1 MLEICLL
8 KNVSCPILKGWLQ
21 TQTCKRHSMAAIPL
35 HWPCAVFGQGATLCK
50 LCPSFRSSP
59 HLLTYCR
66 HRVSVCRSTETV
78 LGAHFGGLVFM
89 PTLDINRPKGKLG
102 MLIRKNLASVM
113 GLHPSGPGPE
123 NLLGR
128 QLCCWPRTV
137 ICQALH
143 LRWGSTEASPLGR
156 KQARLSP
163 QPLSLTSPMATSSAL
178 EVCPSAPALQEGPHC
193 SGPLPFSWLARKG
206 PGCQPMGVLLPT
218 VSKATSR

>member
-1 MLEICLL
+1 MIIQNMLEICLL

-143 LRWGSTEASPLGR
+143 LRWGSTEASAL
-156 KQARLSP
+156 ARLSH
-163 QPLSLTSPMATSSAL
+163 QPLALTSLIATSSAL

-193 SGPLPFSWLARKG
+193 HF
-206 PGCQPMGVLLPT
+206 PG
-218 VSKATSR
+218 